1 MSFIKHMMAIAER
14 LLCDKCLAQYKAAYP
29 YFVRI
34 EDFCPRC
41 VPKFALDSDAYNT
54 AFTETLDEN

>member
-1 MSFIKHMMAIAER
+1 MMAIAER
-14 LLCDKCLAQYKAAYP
+14 LLCDKCLAQYKAADP

-41 VPKFALDSDAYNT
+41 VPKFALDSDAYHT